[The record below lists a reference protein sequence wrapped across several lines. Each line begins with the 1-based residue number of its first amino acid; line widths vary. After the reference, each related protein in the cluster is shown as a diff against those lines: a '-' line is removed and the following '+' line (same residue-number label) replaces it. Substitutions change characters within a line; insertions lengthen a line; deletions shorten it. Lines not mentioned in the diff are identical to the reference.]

1 MLFPCDFI
9 FISPFLG
16 CGWSISLRQDN
27 ACNGFP
33 ETDPQFRS
41 PEWVRR
47 APPESQS
54 CDIASGLNFL
64 HVCRLDAA
72 PLPNP
77 FTHVA
82 QNCHGIHACQNPVYS
97 CPFQTITILVPTLQ
111 WQLAKTELLLIKM
124 NKIKCII
131 KIATWLDLWLE
142 TCAQC
147 IDWHDIWAQHFTTK
161 GKMELVH
168 KTKDGLLNHFQSLT
182 TTLNL
187 TKVWHGFCRSPL
199 TKRIIYCIL
208 AGGENM
214 EKTAAMNLM
223 KFLLCNFVQ
232 SFLGK
237 DDAHAKQPSL
247 TANFAFAL
255 VGMWKSIWKS
265 HNSLGK
271 NRPRSSWLVLIDE
284 RWPKAM
290 N

>member
-161 GKMELVH
+161 GKMQLVH

-182 TTLNL
+182 TTL

-208 AGGENM
+208 AGGKNSSNEFDEIPPLQFCPVILGERWCSCQTAESHSKFCLCFGRNVEVNM
-214 EKTAAMNLM
+214 EVTQFTGKESTAI
-223 KFLLCNFVQ
+223 VE
-232 SFLGK
+232 
-237 DDAHAKQPSL
+237 
-247 TANFAFAL
+247 
-255 VGMWKSIWKS
+255 VGC
-265 HNSLGK
+265 
-271 NRPRSSWLVLIDE
+271 
-284 RWPKAM
+284 
-290 N
+290 